1 MPFWP
6 ADHTW
11 VYWLSAS
18 SIVMFIITLVAIP
31 VAVVRL
37 PRDYFIHQDE
47 PNGKQPAN
55 LFARTAI
62 LIVRNCIGVILIV
75 AGILM
80 LFLPGQGLLTLLFG
94 LSLLEFP
101 GKTRFMH
108 KILGRINTR
117 PVIARMNTLRRYFKR
132 PPFVEPQHRC

>member
-1 MPFWP
+1 MWFWP
-6 ADHTW
+6 DNHTW

-31 VAVVRL
+31 IAIVRL
-37 PRDYFIHQDE
+37 PRDFFIRQND
-47 PNGKQPAN
+47 PKASQSSNFFVRSGG
-55 LFARTAI
+55 F
-62 LIVRNCIGVILIV
+62 IVRNCIGIILIV

-94 LSLLEFP
+94 VSLLEFP
-101 GKTRFMH
+101 GKTKFMH
-108 KILGRINTR
+108 KLMGKLNTR
-117 PVIARMNTLRRYFKR
+117 PVIARMNSLRRYFKR